1 MKTLR
6 NKPIYK
12 LYYRY
17 KNINLWQ
24 NKTIDHLTKKKWII
38 LKASKT
44 TTSQNSR
51 GIYLWHYKKLNLT
64 RLYYYKFINKQLLKK
79 YLVNYTETSFKQ
91 QLLNNFKYFEKRV
104 DFNLYQANFV
114 PSLYAARFLITKGYI
129 LVNHKII
136 HNVNYILKARDL
148 VEINSKFFSQNFLV
162 LNTKQI
168 YNNHNTFTYLRNLE
182 IDYTTLS
189 FIFLDHSQFYIFQ
202 FENFVKKIYYNNIQK
217 KVLSIYK
224 TDLNSK
230 NNFFKFLETT
240 FNYYLF
246 LDESNKFLKIKTLVP
261 TNFKVLNLLKYLRIY
276 YNDYFFR
283 NILLKRIFISKYNYL
298 YFLKNNNTFID
309 NNYKNIFT
317 NLNILYNNTTSI
329 KNNLQFE
336 FYKYSVNIL
345 FKIYIYLLQNYSIT
359 TFSISITN
367 FSTNN
372 FNFILLNNKSFLF
385 LCRLKTLLANFFN
398 KNFINKTSSY
408 IDHFGKNK
416 YKLLNIKAV
425 PLAITHKTNITWKN
439 FQILNYYIS
448 SNRFKYK
455 IYRKC
460 HNFNQ
465 NLMKRSR
472 LILHLR
478 KAFNYRYYNQ
488 LFLGNSSLL
497 YTTINLRN
505 KLYTKTNKNINISTF
520 NKVLTKST
528 YYPKDSNLY
537 KVAYT
542 SLFENLTITKADI
555 QNQINVITKLINKA
569 TICKTDTFT
578 KLIELQQQLVAKLT
592 FFNLNH
598 NFINFNYNT
607 TFKDIFL
614 LKNLIT
620 RQNFNSFNVTYNLN
634 NLTYTILTKTFIK
647 NNYLYHR
654 YNEIYSTKRYHHF
667 LNYFNQRIK
676 INYFYKNNTK
686 VRILLPSNVKKYFS
700 IYKTKTLI
708 NSFLYIYNRYRK
720 QRSKYFYKYLNKN
733 INNNKIFSSIDTFN
747 SNMNTITSTLEFND
761 NFFYIDLLLN
771 LSVRKVN
778 NLYNFTNNYIYSNN
792 TTLVNINTNK
802 SKKKTIFNKNKKNY
816 LYKSYYPIYTYYN
829 LKSST
834 YKLYIPKSYIFFSLK
849 YNHLTNSLVYYY
861 NYNTYNNLLK
871 KKYFNLLKINKK
883 SNQTALLL
891 NKNKILTKIKFIQLF
906 EYYNINIRKYNLIK
920 YLYKNFIFKEYDVL
934 LNNFILTTK
943 NIKNLNITYIK
954 QLYYNLLFN
963 KIFNYTK
970 FDFNLQTNYTYSR
983 NFRIMINYFI
993 IIKRLYR

>member
-24 NKTIDHLTKKKWII
+24 NKTINHLTKKKWII
-38 LKASKT
+38 LKASKAT
-44 TTSQNSR
+44 IAQNNR

-79 YLVNYTETSFKQ
+79 YFVNYTETSFKQ
-91 QLLNNFKYFEKRV
+91 QLLTNFKYFEKRV

-114 PSLYAARFLITKGYI
+114 PSLYAARFFITKGYI

-136 HNVNYILKARDL
+136 HNVNYILKAQDL
-148 VEINSKFFSQNFLV
+148 VEINPKFYNKNFLI

-168 YNNHNTFTYLRNLE
+168 YNNQNTFTYLRNLE

-189 FIFLDHSQFYIFQ
+189 FIFLDHNQFYIFQ
-202 FENFVKKIYYNNIQK
+202 FENFIKKIYFNNTQK

-224 TDLNSK
+224 NDFNSK
-230 NNFFKFLETT
+230 NNFFKFFETT

-246 LDESNKFLKIKTLVP
+246 LDESNKFLKIKSFIN

-283 NILLKRIFISKYNYL
+283 NILLKRIFTYKYNYL
-298 YFLKNNNTFID
+298 YFINNT
-309 NNYKNIFT
+309 NNFT
-317 NLNILYNNTTSI
+317 NSNSENLLNSLYNNKVLI

-336 FYKYSVNIL
+336 FYKYSINVL
-345 FKIYIYLLQNYSIT
+345 FKIYLYLLQNFYIT
-359 TFSISITN
+359 TFSISLTN
-367 FSTNN
+367 FSVNN

-385 LCRLKTLLANFFN
+385 LCRLKTLLTEFFN
-398 KNFINKTSSY
+398 KNILNKNPTY
-408 IDHFGKNK
+408 IDYFGKNK
-416 YKLLNIKAV
+416 YKLLNIKAI
-425 PLAITHKTNITWKN
+425 PLTISRKINITWKN

-465 NLMKRSR
+465 NLIKRSR

-478 KAFNYRYYNQ
+478 KAFNHRYYNQ
-488 LFLGNSSLL
+488 LVLGNSSLE
-497 YTTINLRN
+497 YNFNILRN
-505 KLYTKTNKNINISTF
+505 KLYIKTCKNLNISTF
-520 NKVLTKST
+520 NKTLVKSI

-537 KVAYT
+537 KIAYT
-542 SLFENLTITKADI
+542 TLSDNLIITKNDI
-555 QNQINVITKLINKA
+555 QNQINLITKLLTNNNLSNSENLI
-569 TICKTDTFT
+569 
-578 KLIELQQQLVAKLT
+578 KLTELQQKLVTKLT

-607 TFKDIFL
+607 TFKNIFL
-614 LKNLIT
+614 LKNLLT
-620 RQNFNSFNVTYNLN
+620 VKNFYNSTTDYNLN

-647 NNYLYHR
+647 NNYLYNR
-654 YNEIYSTKRYHHF
+654 YNDIYTTKRYHHF

-686 VRILLPSNVKKYFS
+686 IRTLLPINTKKYFS
-700 IYKTKTLI
+700 IYKTKTLT
-708 NSFLYIYNRYRK
+708 NSFLHIYNRYRK
-720 QRSKYFYKYLNKN
+720 QRSKYFYKYIKN
-733 INNNKIFSSIDTFN
+733 ITNYKISSNINSFN
-747 SNMNTITSTLEFND
+747 CNMNTITTTLHFND

-778 NLYNFTNNYIYSNN
+778 NLYNYTNNYLYSIYN
-792 TTLVNINTNK
+792 TTIT
-802 SKKKTIFNKNKKNY
+802 FNKNKFKTNITNNIINKNKKY
-816 LYKSYYPIYTYYN
+816 FYKSYYPMYTYYN
-829 LKSST
+829 FKAT
-834 YKLYIPKSYIFFSLK
+834 NYKIYTPKAFLFFSLK
-849 YNHLTNSLVYYY
+849 YNNLTNSLIYCY
-861 NYNTYNNLLK
+861 NYNIYNNLLK
-871 KKYFNLLKINKK
+871 QKYFNLLKINKK
-883 SNQTALLL
+883 NKQTCILL
-891 NKNKILTKIKFIQLF
+891 NKNKLLTKIKFVQLF
-906 EYYNINIRKYNLIK
+906 EYYNLNIRKYNLIK
-920 YLYKNFIFKEYDVL
+920 YLYKNYIFKEYNNL
-934 LNNFILTTK
+934 LTNFILTTK
-943 NIKNLNITYIK
+943 NIKNLDVNYIK
-954 QLYYNLLFN
+954 QLYYNLLFT

-970 FDFNLQTNYTYSR
+970 FDFNLQNNYTYSR